1 MADLPHFDRKMSDAE
16 GLMWRLEKDPH
27 LSSTFANVTV
37 LDRRPDFDQLLRR
50 LERATYA
57 IPRLRQRVQPA
68 PVNLTSPMWVED
80 PNFDLRYHVR
90 HVSLP
95 KPGTMRQLL
104 DHASLLAG
112 DAFDRTRPLWQFT
125 VVDGL
130 RGGKSAL
137 IQKMHHT
144 IVDGE
149 GGVQLSLQFLDFE
162 RDAPEPAPIDP
173 DLISAAEEKAAA
185 EAVPVD
191 LMREFLNGGLRVPIT
206 LLKQVKDLLADPT
219 GIPEAGSN
227 AADTVRGV
235 LHQLGETDGARSPLW
250 TARSLQRQMEVLR
263 VPFDTTRAAA
273 KRLDGTLNTAFLTAA
288 ADAAGRYHREMGSP
302 VEELRSSMAIST
314 RTADSGANA
323 FSLARMLVPTGDM
336 PIAERFTRIQALA
349 DEARDAGTSGSVD
362 ALAAVAATLPTS
374 VITRLARQQAQ
385 TVDFATSNVRGA
397 PMPLYLAGAQI
408 LENYPVGPLLG
419 VAYNLTLLSYS
430 GSLDMGVNID
440 TQAVTDPALLRRCL
454 EQAFAEL
461 QAV

>member
-288 ADAAGRYHREMGSP
+288 ADAAGRYHREMGTP
-302 VEELRSSMAIST
+302 VDELRSSMAIST

-336 PIAERFTRIQALA
+336 PIAERFARIQALA